1 MREDVNLSA
10 KDARVDIKDEKIVRV
25 VNEGPSSSTYQTYPA
40 TNQSST
46 SSTIFQINPPSSK
59 MGVGRYLR
67 LHIQGSA
74 TFTGTNLGN
83 LASFALRAWPLA
95 SIMTSCQVQINNANI
110 AYAQQN
116 QFMPAFARVANPV
129 INQTTY
135 QSGTATNP
143 DLYTDYNDCVETL
156 NSPFISALDITA
168 GEYAAHSRTE
178 QITGMYRSPDNTK
191 VIVYFDIAEPILVA
205 PFCADSTNIEA
216 LYNVQS
222 MNIAINWGTL
232 HKMFSVANLSTT
244 PFGSQIT
251 GFDVAFTTQELLI
264 NYVAPHENTLTTF
277 MPTQVYNAPSL
288 QLFTTATS
296 SLVTAPV
303 QASVVTSSSGVVTY
317 TPASFKTATIT
328 SNTITLPRCPRL
340 VIAWVTDPTAINL
353 SPITACGVPDRCY
366 PVTAASVNCYNRS
379 SLLAGASPQQLYE
392 MSIAAGLNA
401 TQSQFLGRAI
411 YSGQAS
417 DVNAAS
423 YVNGA
428 ALPSAVYTGA
438 PLVIDFS
445 NLSLPPGIAPGV
457 DIQTQFQITLSFINN
472 LLETDSIGSISQAL
486 TGYQLNLLVAT
497 DGYLLCTPNGGAEWI
512 VGGLSPAD
520 VKLSHESSDSQ
531 FKAIAHQQTRTTL
544 LGGNFWD
551 TLKDVGRTV
560 LSVAAPVV
568 SAVAPELAP
577 VVGIASKL
585 AGAGRISKQRAVQ
598 AARKGYY

>member
-10 KDARVDIKDEKIVRV
+10 KDARVDVKDEKIIRI
-25 VNEGPSSSTYQTYPA
+25 VNEGPSSSTYQAYPA

-67 LHIQGSA
+67 LHIVGSA

-83 LASFALRAWPLA
+83 LGNFALRAWPLT

-116 QFMPAFARVANPV
+116 QFVSAFGRVANPV
-129 INQTTY
+129 INQSTY

-156 NSPFISALDITA
+156 NSPFISALDVTA
-168 GEYAAHSRTE
+168 GEYSAHSRTE
-178 QITGMYRSPDNTK
+178 QITGMYRSIDNTT
-191 VIVYFDIAEPILVA
+191 VIIYFDIAEPVLVA

-232 HKMFSVANLSTT
+232 HRMFSFAGGIAGPVN
-244 PFGSQIT
+244 GQVEKI
-251 GFDVAFTTQELLI
+251 DVAFSTQELLI

-296 SLVTAPV
+296 SVV
-303 QASVVTSSSGVVTY
+303 QAPTQASAVTSPSGAVTY
-317 TPASFKTATIT
+317 TPASYKSATIT

-340 VIAWVTDPTAINL
+340 AIAWITDSTAVSL
-353 SPITACGVPDRCY
+353 SPVTACGVPDRCY
-366 PVTAASVNCYNRS
+366 PITSASVNCYNRS
-379 SLLAGASPQQLYE
+379 SLLAGATPAQLYE

-401 TQSQFLGRAI
+401 TQAQFLGRAI

-417 DVNAAS
+417 DATAAS

-428 ALPSAVYTGA
+428 ALPVAVYTGA

-457 DIQTQFQITLSFINN
+457 DIQTQFQISLGFINN
-472 LLETDSIGSISQAL
+472 LLGTDTLNSTSQAL
-486 TGYQLNLLVAT
+486 EGYQLNLLVVT

-512 VGGLSPAD
+512 VGGLTPAD

-585 AGAGRISKQRAVQ
+585 AGAGKISKQRAVR
-598 AARKGYY
+598 AARSGYY